1 MSEDDGWPF
10 STVDRVRFGDLDAMQ
25 HLNNVEFLRF
35 AETARIAY
43 TQQLV
48 PDFSP
53 IERSSFGYVVA
64 ENHIAYRSPV
74 GFGEEIRTR
83 VRPRRPDEKSVR
95 MDFEMHAEGDGRLIA
110 EGHAVLVGYDY
121 GEEAAAAIPEE
132 VRERFAADAP
142 PDDR

>member
-1 MSEDDGWPF
+1 MSGADDWPF
-10 STVDRVRFGDLDAMQ
+10 SVVDRVRFGDLDAMQ

-43 TQQLV
+43 TQQLI

-53 IERSSFGYVVA
+53 LERGSFGYVVA

-74 GFGEEIRTR
+74 GFGEAIRTR
-83 VRPRRPDEKSVR
+83 VRPRVPDEKSVR

-121 GEEAAAAIPEE
+121 GEDTAAPIPDD

-142 PDDR
+142 TDVR

>member
-1 MSEDDGWPF
+1 VSENSDWPF
-10 STVDRVRFGDLDAMQ
+10 SAVDRVRFGDLDAMQ

-43 TQQLV
+43 TQQLI

-53 IERSSFGYVVA
+53 IERGSFGYVVA
-64 ENHIAYRSPV
+64 ENHIAYHSPV

-83 VRPRRPDEKSVR
+83 VRPRVPDEKSVR

-121 GEEAAAAIPEE
+121 GEDTAAPIPDD

-142 PDDR
+142 TDVR